1 MKSMKRYAVK
11 PLVVV
16 LAAVVSTGTVAATA
30 SAAAGQS
37 SETASVSHDSA
48 WSDPGMNA
56 IAVHSGRALI
66 RHLESARALLETGR
80 NAQARSALLASREF
94 ADAIE
99 RIMPYWTVVSEI
111 RDAGKRVVE
120 QDTTAF
126 KADLVPIYASLD
138 DLQVFAPQV
147 ANRTRG
153 RVRKAEKTAAAGDRK
168 GASQV
173 LTETADDIVQHTV
186 FLPVDYVDEQV
197 HRALRALDGAKPDVV
212 AAKAAVD
219 RALHSVTLVVD
230 DVSGTAG

>member
-1 MKSMKRYAVK
+1 MKSMNRYAVK
-11 PLVVV
+11 PLVAV
-16 LAAVVSTGTVAATA
+16 LVAVLSTGTAVSPALAATGP
-30 SAAAGQS
+30 SNQ
-37 SETASVSHDSA
+37 TASVSNDSA
-48 WSDPGMNA
+48 WSDPGMDA

-80 NAQARSALLASREF
+80 TAEARSALLASRDF

-99 RIMPYWTVVSEI
+99 RVMPYWTVVSEI

-120 QDTTAF
+120 QDVTAF

-153 RVRKAEKTAAAGDRK
+153 MVRKAEKNAAAGDKK
-168 GASQV
+168 GAAQV

-186 FLPVDYVDEQV
+186 YLPVDYVDEQV
-197 HRALRALDGAKPDVV
+197 HGALRALDGAKPDVAV
-212 AAKAAVD
+212 AKAAVD
-219 RALHSVTLVVD
+219 RALDSVTLVVD
-230 DVSGTAG
+230 NVVGTAG